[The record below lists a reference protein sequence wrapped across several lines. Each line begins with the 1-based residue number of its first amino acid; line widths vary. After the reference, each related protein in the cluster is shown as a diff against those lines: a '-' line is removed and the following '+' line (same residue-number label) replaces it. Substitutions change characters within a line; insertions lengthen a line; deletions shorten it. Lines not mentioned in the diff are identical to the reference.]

1 MWSVLEKVPCVRGK
15 NVHSG
20 CFGCNPTT
28 IVLLVFCLENLST
41 DVSEMLKFPTVI
53 VFLSISPFMSV
64 SVCFMC

>member
-1 MWSVLEKVPCVRGK
+1 MRGK

-53 VFLSISPFMSV
+53 VFLSISPLCLLVFVLYISGLLYWV
-64 SVCFMC
+64 NVC